1 MGKFRF
7 LTAGESHGKGLSVIL
22 EGIPS
27 NLSISE
33 DFIEK
38 DMSRRQKG
46 YGSGG
51 RMKIEKDRAEILSG
65 VRHGKTLGSPISLW
79 IENKDWANWT
89 TPMSITPVDV
99 NEDIKKQTKIVPGH
113 ADFPGTL
120 KFNHKDVRNVLER
133 ASARETAARV
143 AAAAVCKKFLNEI
156 GIKIK
161 SRAKSVGWEKS
172 EIENIDEIDWDF
184 VESSEVRASNANE
197 DISFKKVIDKVKKER
212 TTIGGIFQV
221 IAFNVPLGLGSHTH
235 WDNKLD
241 GKIAQ
246 SMVSI
251 NAVKGVEIG
260 NGFENTERWGREV
273 QDVIEPNS
281 SDIRN
286 FSQISN
292 NSGGIEGGMSNGNDI
307 IVNVAIK
314 PIATMTSPL
323 PSVDIMTGEVVEAAY
338 NRSDICQVSR
348 ACPVGEAMLALTL
361 TESVL
366 EKFGGDSLQEIKR
379 NYMSYIKTFKKN
391 MANNIFLIGFSGSG
405 KSSVGKKLAKHLNY
419 NFLDTDR
426 IIEKTTSLSIDE
438 TINTKGEKEFRN
450 IETEVLSKID
460 FSQNNVISTGGG
472 LPTEKDNIRIMKN
485 NGSIIWLKA
494 SIDSIFDRLKNSKEI
509 RPLIGNHIEKENIES
524 LYNSRQSVY
533 NIADFSIDTD
543 NKNLDE
549 ITKEL
554 ISKNE

>member
-197 DISFKKVIDKVKKER
+197 DINFKKVIDKVKKER

-281 SDIRN
+281 SDVRN

-361 TESVL
+361 TEAVL

-379 NYMSYIKTFKKN
+379 NYTSYIKTFKEY
-391 MANNIFLIGFSGSG
+391 G
-405 KSSVGKKLAKHLNY
+405 K
-419 NFLDTDR
+419 
-426 IIEKTTSLSIDE
+426 
-438 TINTKGEKEFRN
+438 
-450 IETEVLSKID
+450 
-460 FSQNNVISTGGG
+460 
-472 LPTEKDNIRIMKN
+472 
-485 NGSIIWLKA
+485 
-494 SIDSIFDRLKNSKEI
+494 
-509 RPLIGNHIEKENIES
+509 
-524 LYNSRQSVY
+524 
-533 NIADFSIDTD
+533 
-543 NKNLDE
+543 
-549 ITKEL
+549 
-554 ISKNE
+554 

>member
-133 ASARETAARV
+133 ASAIETAARV
-143 AAAAVCKKFLNEI
+143 AAASVCKKFLNEI

-197 DISFKKVIDKVKKER
+197 DINFKKVIDKVKKER

-366 EKFGGDSLQEIKR
+366 EKFGGDSIQEIKR
-379 NYMSYIKTFKKN
+379 NYMSYIKTFKEY
-391 MANNIFLIGFSGSG
+391 G
-405 KSSVGKKLAKHLNY
+405 K
-419 NFLDTDR
+419 
-426 IIEKTTSLSIDE
+426 
-438 TINTKGEKEFRN
+438 
-450 IETEVLSKID
+450 
-460 FSQNNVISTGGG
+460 
-472 LPTEKDNIRIMKN
+472 
-485 NGSIIWLKA
+485 
-494 SIDSIFDRLKNSKEI
+494 
-509 RPLIGNHIEKENIES
+509 
-524 LYNSRQSVY
+524 
-533 NIADFSIDTD
+533 
-543 NKNLDE
+543 
-549 ITKEL
+549 
-554 ISKNE
+554 

>member
-89 TPMSITPVDV
+89 TPMSVTPVDPS
-99 NEDIKKQTKIVPGH
+99 EDIKKQTKIVPGH

-143 AAAAVCKKFLNEI
+143 AAASVCKKFLSEI
-156 GIKIK
+156 GIEIK

-172 EIENIDEIDWDF
+172 EVENIDEIDWDF
-184 VESSEVRASNANE
+184 VETSEVRASNANE
-197 DISFKKVIDKVKKER
+197 DINFKKVIDKVKKER

-260 NGFENTERWGREV
+260 NGFENTERWGKEV

-281 SDIRN
+281 SDVRN

-361 TESVL
+361 TEAVL

-379 NYMSYIKTFKKN
+379 NYMSYIKTFKEY
-391 MANNIFLIGFSGSG
+391 G
-405 KSSVGKKLAKHLNY
+405 K
-419 NFLDTDR
+419 
-426 IIEKTTSLSIDE
+426 
-438 TINTKGEKEFRN
+438 
-450 IETEVLSKID
+450 
-460 FSQNNVISTGGG
+460 
-472 LPTEKDNIRIMKN
+472 
-485 NGSIIWLKA
+485 
-494 SIDSIFDRLKNSKEI
+494 
-509 RPLIGNHIEKENIES
+509 
-524 LYNSRQSVY
+524 
-533 NIADFSIDTD
+533 
-543 NKNLDE
+543 
-549 ITKEL
+549 
-554 ISKNE
+554 

>member
-143 AAAAVCKKFLNEI
+143 AAASVCKKFLNEI
-156 GIKIK
+156 GIEIK

-184 VESSEVRASNANE
+184 VENSEVRASNANE

-281 SDIRN
+281 SDVRN

-361 TESVL
+361 TEAVL

-379 NYMSYIKTFKKN
+379 NYTSYIKTFKEY
-391 MANNIFLIGFSGSG
+391 G
-405 KSSVGKKLAKHLNY
+405 K
-419 NFLDTDR
+419 
-426 IIEKTTSLSIDE
+426 
-438 TINTKGEKEFRN
+438 
-450 IETEVLSKID
+450 
-460 FSQNNVISTGGG
+460 
-472 LPTEKDNIRIMKN
+472 
-485 NGSIIWLKA
+485 
-494 SIDSIFDRLKNSKEI
+494 
-509 RPLIGNHIEKENIES
+509 
-524 LYNSRQSVY
+524 
-533 NIADFSIDTD
+533 
-543 NKNLDE
+543 
-549 ITKEL
+549 
-554 ISKNE
+554 

>member
-143 AAAAVCKKFLNEI
+143 AAASVCKKFLNEI
-156 GIKIK
+156 GIEIK

-197 DISFKKVIDKVKKER
+197 DINFKKVIDKVKKER

-246 SMVSI
+246 SIVSI

-281 SDIRN
+281 SDVRN

-379 NYMSYIKTFKKN
+379 NYMSYIKTFKEY
-391 MANNIFLIGFSGSG
+391 G
-405 KSSVGKKLAKHLNY
+405 K
-419 NFLDTDR
+419 
-426 IIEKTTSLSIDE
+426 
-438 TINTKGEKEFRN
+438 
-450 IETEVLSKID
+450 
-460 FSQNNVISTGGG
+460 
-472 LPTEKDNIRIMKN
+472 
-485 NGSIIWLKA
+485 
-494 SIDSIFDRLKNSKEI
+494 
-509 RPLIGNHIEKENIES
+509 
-524 LYNSRQSVY
+524 
-533 NIADFSIDTD
+533 
-543 NKNLDE
+543 
-549 ITKEL
+549 
-554 ISKNE
+554 

>member
-143 AAAAVCKKFLNEI
+143 AAASVCKKFLNEI
-156 GIKIK
+156 GIEIK

-197 DISFKKVIDKVKKER
+197 DINFKKIIDKVKKER

-281 SDIRN
+281 SDVRN

-361 TESVL
+361 TEAVL

-379 NYMSYIKTFKKN
+379 NYTSYIKTFKEY
-391 MANNIFLIGFSGSG
+391 G
-405 KSSVGKKLAKHLNY
+405 K
-419 NFLDTDR
+419 
-426 IIEKTTSLSIDE
+426 
-438 TINTKGEKEFRN
+438 
-450 IETEVLSKID
+450 
-460 FSQNNVISTGGG
+460 
-472 LPTEKDNIRIMKN
+472 
-485 NGSIIWLKA
+485 
-494 SIDSIFDRLKNSKEI
+494 
-509 RPLIGNHIEKENIES
+509 
-524 LYNSRQSVY
+524 
-533 NIADFSIDTD
+533 
-543 NKNLDE
+543 
-549 ITKEL
+549 
-554 ISKNE
+554 

>member
-143 AAAAVCKKFLNEI
+143 AAASVCKKFLNEI
-156 GIKIK
+156 GIEIK

-197 DISFKKVIDKVKKER
+197 DINFKKVIDKVKKER

-281 SDIRN
+281 SDVRN

-292 NSGGIEGGMSNGNDI
+292 NSRGIEGGMSNGNDI

-361 TESVL
+361 TEAVL

-379 NYMSYIKTFKKN
+379 NYTSYIKTFKEY
-391 MANNIFLIGFSGSG
+391 G
-405 KSSVGKKLAKHLNY
+405 K
-419 NFLDTDR
+419 
-426 IIEKTTSLSIDE
+426 
-438 TINTKGEKEFRN
+438 
-450 IETEVLSKID
+450 
-460 FSQNNVISTGGG
+460 
-472 LPTEKDNIRIMKN
+472 
-485 NGSIIWLKA
+485 
-494 SIDSIFDRLKNSKEI
+494 
-509 RPLIGNHIEKENIES
+509 
-524 LYNSRQSVY
+524 
-533 NIADFSIDTD
+533 
-543 NKNLDE
+543 
-549 ITKEL
+549 
-554 ISKNE
+554 

>member
-89 TPMSITPVDV
+89 IPMSITPVDV

-143 AAAAVCKKFLNEI
+143 AAASVCKKFLNEI
-156 GIKIK
+156 GIEIK
-161 SRAKSVGWEKS
+161 SRAKSVGWKKS

-197 DISFKKVIDKVKKER
+197 DINFKKVIDKVKKER

-281 SDIRN
+281 SDVRN

-361 TESVL
+361 TEAVL

-379 NYMSYIKTFKKN
+379 NYTSYIKTFKEY
-391 MANNIFLIGFSGSG
+391 G
-405 KSSVGKKLAKHLNY
+405 K
-419 NFLDTDR
+419 
-426 IIEKTTSLSIDE
+426 
-438 TINTKGEKEFRN
+438 
-450 IETEVLSKID
+450 
-460 FSQNNVISTGGG
+460 
-472 LPTEKDNIRIMKN
+472 
-485 NGSIIWLKA
+485 
-494 SIDSIFDRLKNSKEI
+494 
-509 RPLIGNHIEKENIES
+509 
-524 LYNSRQSVY
+524 
-533 NIADFSIDTD
+533 
-543 NKNLDE
+543 
-549 ITKEL
+549 
-554 ISKNE
+554 

>member
-143 AAAAVCKKFLNEI
+143 AAASVCKKFLNEI
-156 GIKIK
+156 GIEIK

-197 DISFKKVIDKVKKER
+197 DINFKKVIDKVKKER

-281 SDIRN
+281 SDVRN

-361 TESVL
+361 TEAVL

-379 NYMSYIKTFKKN
+379 NYMSYIKTFKEY
-391 MANNIFLIGFSGSG
+391 G
-405 KSSVGKKLAKHLNY
+405 K
-419 NFLDTDR
+419 
-426 IIEKTTSLSIDE
+426 
-438 TINTKGEKEFRN
+438 
-450 IETEVLSKID
+450 
-460 FSQNNVISTGGG
+460 
-472 LPTEKDNIRIMKN
+472 
-485 NGSIIWLKA
+485 
-494 SIDSIFDRLKNSKEI
+494 
-509 RPLIGNHIEKENIES
+509 
-524 LYNSRQSVY
+524 
-533 NIADFSIDTD
+533 
-543 NKNLDE
+543 
-549 ITKEL
+549 
-554 ISKNE
+554 

>member
-143 AAAAVCKKFLNEI
+143 AAASVCKKFLNEI
-156 GIKIK
+156 GIEIK

-197 DISFKKVIDKVKKER
+197 DINFKKVIDKVKKER

-379 NYMSYIKTFKKN
+379 NYMSYIKTFKEY
-391 MANNIFLIGFSGSG
+391 G
-405 KSSVGKKLAKHLNY
+405 K
-419 NFLDTDR
+419 
-426 IIEKTTSLSIDE
+426 
-438 TINTKGEKEFRN
+438 
-450 IETEVLSKID
+450 
-460 FSQNNVISTGGG
+460 
-472 LPTEKDNIRIMKN
+472 
-485 NGSIIWLKA
+485 
-494 SIDSIFDRLKNSKEI
+494 
-509 RPLIGNHIEKENIES
+509 
-524 LYNSRQSVY
+524 
-533 NIADFSIDTD
+533 
-543 NKNLDE
+543 
-549 ITKEL
+549 
-554 ISKNE
+554 

>member
-143 AAAAVCKKFLNEI
+143 AAASVCKKFLNEI
-156 GIKIK
+156 GIEIK

-172 EIENIDEIDWDF
+172 EIENIDKIDWDF

-197 DISFKKVIDKVKKER
+197 DINFKKVIDKVKKER

-281 SDIRN
+281 SDVRN

-361 TESVL
+361 TEAVL

-379 NYMSYIKTFKKN
+379 NYTSYIKTFKEY
-391 MANNIFLIGFSGSG
+391 G
-405 KSSVGKKLAKHLNY
+405 K
-419 NFLDTDR
+419 
-426 IIEKTTSLSIDE
+426 
-438 TINTKGEKEFRN
+438 
-450 IETEVLSKID
+450 
-460 FSQNNVISTGGG
+460 
-472 LPTEKDNIRIMKN
+472 
-485 NGSIIWLKA
+485 
-494 SIDSIFDRLKNSKEI
+494 
-509 RPLIGNHIEKENIES
+509 
-524 LYNSRQSVY
+524 
-533 NIADFSIDTD
+533 
-543 NKNLDE
+543 
-549 ITKEL
+549 
-554 ISKNE
+554 

>member
-143 AAAAVCKKFLNEI
+143 AAASVCKKFLNEI
-156 GIKIK
+156 GIEIK

-197 DISFKKVIDKVKKER
+197 DINFKKVIDKVKKER

-273 QDVIEPNS
+273 QDIIEPNS
-281 SDIRN
+281 SDVRN

-361 TESVL
+361 TEAVL

-379 NYMSYIKTFKKN
+379 NYTSYIKTFKEY
-391 MANNIFLIGFSGSG
+391 G
-405 KSSVGKKLAKHLNY
+405 K
-419 NFLDTDR
+419 
-426 IIEKTTSLSIDE
+426 
-438 TINTKGEKEFRN
+438 
-450 IETEVLSKID
+450 
-460 FSQNNVISTGGG
+460 
-472 LPTEKDNIRIMKN
+472 
-485 NGSIIWLKA
+485 
-494 SIDSIFDRLKNSKEI
+494 
-509 RPLIGNHIEKENIES
+509 
-524 LYNSRQSVY
+524 
-533 NIADFSIDTD
+533 
-543 NKNLDE
+543 
-549 ITKEL
+549 
-554 ISKNE
+554 